1 MKYDFDSIIDRIE
14 TRSTKWLKFDDP
26 NILPMW
32 VADMD
37 FKCPPEVTEAI
48 KKRVD
53 QGIFGYTERPTELT
67 LSLIHI

>member
-37 FKCPPEVTEAI
+37 FAVPDSVISALY
-48 KKRVD
+48 KRMEHP
-53 QGIFGYTERPTELT
+53 IFGYIERAELDV
-67 LSLIHI
+67 SPVDI